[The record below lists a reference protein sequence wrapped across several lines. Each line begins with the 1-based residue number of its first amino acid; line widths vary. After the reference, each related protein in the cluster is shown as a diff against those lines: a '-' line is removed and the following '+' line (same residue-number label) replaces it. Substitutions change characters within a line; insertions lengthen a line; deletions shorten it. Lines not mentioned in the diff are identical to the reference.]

1 MAKGKNKKKNQT
13 QNASLYKLIKPY
25 VRDNR
30 VLFAMLGAM
39 GAGVALAAAVGT
51 DKGSTIVDYVTQA
64 LKGLGQHHDT
74 DPIVSAGTTFEDK
87 KNKHPKPVPVE

>member
-1 MAKGKNKKKNQT
+1 
-13 QNASLYKLIKPY
+13 
-25 VRDNR
+25 
-30 VLFAMLGAM
+30 MLGAM

-51 DKGSTIVDYVTQA
+51 DKGRTIVDNLTQA

-74 DPIVSAGTTFEDK
+74 GPIAGGTAFEDK